1 MALIPDLP
9 MSEAPEQQPVVE
21 TQQPAAEP
29 GADFA
34 VQVELLK
41 AKNAELIG
49 ERRKDKEKFEALE
62 ARLNELQDR
71 SNKQRQA
78 KLAESGEHKALWEE
92 TQKTVAQREAEIA
105 ELKAAMEQ
113 QSARAAQE
121 QVRATATAAMAQ
133 NGVFAPDQLYQ
144 LMATKLK
151 MTDGKVAAI
160 DGGVEV
166 PLTEFIGNLKNPG
179 SGYEHFFSGTRM
191 SGMGTSAGSPSIT
204 DGMNNPYTTRNFTE
218 MVRLENENPD
228 LARQLQAEAGMQK
241 RA

>member
-1 MALIPDLP
+1 M
-9 MSEAPEQQPVVE
+9 VE
-21 TQQPAAEP
+21 TQQPVAAP
-29 GADFA
+29 SADLSA
-34 VQVELLK
+34 QLELLK

-49 ERRKDKEKFEALE
+49 ERRKDKEKFDALE

-92 TQKTVAQREAEIA
+92 AQKTVAQREAELA
-105 ELKAAMEQ
+105 ELRAQMEQ
-113 QSARAAQE
+113 QAARAVEQ

-133 NGVFAPDQLYQ
+133 QGVFAPDQLYM
-144 LMATKLK
+144 LMAQKLK
-151 MTDGKVAAI
+151 MQGDKVAAI

-166 PLTEFIGNLKNPG
+166 PLAEFIINLKNPG
-179 SGYEHFFSGTRM
+179 SGYENFFSSSRV

-204 DGMNNPYTTRNFTE
+204 NGMENPYQSRNFTE
-218 MVRLENENPD
+218 QVRLEVENPE
-228 LARQLQAEAGMQK
+228 LARQLKAEAGMK

>member
-1 MALIPDLP
+1 

-62 ARLNELQDR
+62 TRLNELQDR

-92 TQKTVAQREAEIA
+92 AQKTVAQREAEIA
-105 ELKAAMEQ
+105 ELRAAMEQ

-144 LMATKLK
+144 LMASKLK

-218 MVRLENENPD
+218 MVRLE
-228 LARQLQAEAGMQK
+228 K
-241 RA
+241 RKPGPGPSASS

>member
-1 MALIPDLP
+1 

-21 TQQPAAEP
+21 TQQPAAAP

-34 VQVELLK
+34 AQVELLK

-62 ARLNELQDR
+62 ARITELQER

-92 TQKTVAQREAEIA
+92 AQKTVAQREAELA
-105 ELKAAMEQ
+105 ELRAAMEQ
-113 QSARAAQE
+113 QSAKALEQ

-144 LMATKLK
+144 LMAQKLK
-151 MTDGKVAAI
+151 MNDGKVAAI

-166 PLTEFIGNLKNPG
+166 PLTEFISNLKNPG
-179 SGYEHFFSGTRM
+179 SGYEHFFSSSRV
-191 SGMGTSAGSPSIT
+191 SGMGTSAGSPSVT

-218 MVRLENENPD
+218 MIRLETENPE
-228 LARQLQAEAGMQK
+228 LARQLQAEAGMK
-241 RA
+241 RAKQ